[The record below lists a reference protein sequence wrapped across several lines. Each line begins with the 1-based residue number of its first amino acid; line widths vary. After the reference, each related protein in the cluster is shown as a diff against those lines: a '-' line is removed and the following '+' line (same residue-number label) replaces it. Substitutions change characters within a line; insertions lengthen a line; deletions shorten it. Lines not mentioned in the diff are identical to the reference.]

1 VLSIKKLIPEI
12 SFQYKKSMS
21 VAYEQST
28 ILAVGARVRRLVLG
42 TVLFM
47 TLAVNVIFAICTLVN
62 PTSIY
67 AVLVLGLLLGGI
79 HWLAEHTL
87 VDAEEVVEA
96 VLSNAHPALL
106 RAPICIPYTWIVGTW
121 LAWWFVTQLLFQVGI
136 VYGHSLAG
144 AIVIVALLIGVM
156 ALRIFA
162 SALEMRSLEA
172 WLLFFVQ
179 LTTYVL
185 FFFPSTDWA
194 PQYIG
199 ALLVCA
205 RVVLFFVGI
214 MLATFVEPPQW
225 DVSLDEPRPV
235 LEAEAEIRA
244 LMQNILNDPE
254 SGTTQQQKLRYERAR
269 AMLHAHARITQENR
283 RVRATVAVSAWILV
297 VPFTVVLFVYP
308 CLLIALIYDAAKAK
322 RTRNTSAQMVP
333 PVDKQLPSS
342 SPPLTFAADEQM
354 QQTPVVSTLPKAVPV
369 TKAPTLA
376 VARAPST
383 ESASRAVAASS
394 PPLSAFDRNQLRP
407 ASNLLDRS

>member
-1 VLSIKKLIPEI
+1 
-12 SFQYKKSMS
+12 MS

-47 TLAVNVIFAICTLVN
+47 TLAVNVIFGICTLVN

-67 AVLVLGLLLGGI
+67 AILVLGLLLGAI
-79 HWLAEHTL
+79 NWLAEHTL

-121 LAWWFVTQLLFQVGI
+121 LAWWIVTQLLFQVGI
-136 VYGHSLAG
+136 VYGHSLVG
-144 AIVIVALLIGVM
+144 TIIIVPLLIGVM

-162 SALEMRSLEA
+162 SALELRSVEQ

-179 LTTYVL
+179 IVTNTL

-199 ALLVCA
+199 VVMICV
-205 RVVLFFVGI
+205 RVVLFFLVI

-235 LEAEAEIRA
+235 LEAEAEIRS
-244 LMQNILNDPE
+244 LMQNLLNDPE
-254 SGTTQQQKLRYERAR
+254 TGTTQQQRLRYERAR

-283 RVRATVAVSAWILV
+283 RVRATVAVSAWVLV
-297 VPFTVVLFVYP
+297 LPLTVVLFTYP

-322 RTRNTSAQMVP
+322 RTRNATLATPAQP
-333 PVDKQLPSS
+333 SERQLSHS
-342 SPPLTFAADEQM
+342 LSPPPPTAPEPPQPIILT
-354 QQTPVVSTLPKAVPV
+354 TKASPLTGTTPV
-369 TKAPTLA
+369 TKMPMTP
-376 VARAPST
+376 APSAEISNRT
-383 ESASRAVAASS
+383 HSATPNPRS
-394 PPLSAFDRNQLRP
+394 FDGNQLRP
-407 ASNLLDRS
+407 ASNLFGKS